1 MMSQELEKNIQKII
15 SSMQPG
21 KLAYESK
28 RAKRE
33 GMTLFEWIKDKEY
46 KKLSIDA
53 KDPPDKQLNYLL
65 NLVQNEQYNAAQK
78 LSLNL
83 TKNFPNHPF
92 GWKVLAEVAQKK
104 NRIRD
109 VIKFNRKVI
118 ELDPNDASAHCNLG
132 NSYIDT
138 RRLEEAEKSYRN
150 AISVDTNCAEAHYNL
165 GHKIS
170 QDGDLG
176 EAILCYI
183 NAIVSNSKFFEAYIS
198 LGNVLRQNGEFEEA
212 HSVHSKAVL
221 LQPDSAL
228 AHYNLG
234 VTLGELGKRRE
245 AESSYE
251 KALLLQPNL
260 AEAHNNRGL
269 LLEEFGDLQTA
280 KSCFQK
286 AVKIN
291 VNFAE
296 AYCNLGNILTHIG
309 DIKGS
314 KSNLNKAITL
324 DRNYAEAYSKLA
336 IAYYADGEISL
347 ALEKLEMAY
356 AIDPR
361 LRECRLLLGI
371 IKSRQTHGI
380 NQSMDNGFP
389 KLKNNPLILSRPVE
403 EELLTSLY
411 ETNTRKLTDTGP
423 DDARYGNGICSI
435 DFGLLSTEKLIFKK
449 LLKDLTDIME
459 EAVNS
464 QVFIWDSFF
473 NILSE
478 GGGTT
483 PHHHLNNV
491 DKIKVLDI
499 GSQKFSLV
507 YYLSVGDQNCTEPGI
522 LKLRDPEEN
531 VMPCDGMITIIPA
544 GRKHSAVYNGRKD
557 RVMIGVNFYS
567 L

>member
-28 RAKRE
+28 RAERE
-33 GMTLFEWIKDKEY
+33 GMTLVEWIKEKEY
-46 KKLSIDA
+46 KKLGIDA
-53 KDPPDKQLNYLL
+53 EDPPDKQLNYLL
-65 NLVQNEQYNAAQK
+65 NLVQNQQYNVAQK
-78 LSLNL
+78 IALNL
-83 TKNFPNHPF
+83 TRTFTNHPF

-118 ELDPNDASAHCNLG
+118 ELDPNDAAAHCNLG
-132 NSYIDT
+132 NSFIDT
-138 RRLEEAEKSYRN
+138 RRFEEAEESYRN
-150 AISVDTNCAEAHYNL
+150 AISVDANCAEAHYNL
-165 GHKIS
+165 GHKLN
-170 QDGDLG
+170 QDGDLD
-176 EAILCYI
+176 EATTCYR
-183 NAIVSNSKFFEAYIS
+183 NAISSDSKFFEAYIS
-198 LGNVLRQNGEFEEA
+198 LGNVLRRNGEFDEA
-212 HSVHSKAVL
+212 ESSHSKAVL

-234 VTLGELGKRRE
+234 VSLGKLGKRRE

-269 LLEEFGDLQTA
+269 LLEEFGDLQA
-280 KSCFQK
+280 ARSCFQK
-286 AVKIN
+286 AIN
-291 VNFAE
+291 FNGNFAE
-296 AYCNLGNILTHIG
+296 AYCNLGNNLRHIG

-314 KSNLNKAITL
+314 KTNFNKAIKL
-324 DRNYAEAYSKLA
+324 DTNYAEAYSNLA
-336 IAYYADGEISL
+336 ITYYMDGEIST
-347 ALEKLEMAY
+347 ALEKLEKAY
-356 AIDPR
+356 AIDPKSR
-361 LRECRLLLGI
+361 QCRLFLGI

-380 NQSMDNGFP
+380 NQSTGNGFP
-389 KLKNNPLILSRPVE
+389 KLKSNPLILSRPVE
-403 EELLTSLY
+403 EELLKSIY

-449 LLKDLTDIME
+449 LLRDLTDIME

-464 QVFIWDSFF
+464 QIFIWDSFF

-522 LKLRDPEEN
+522 LKLSDPEEN

-567 L
+567 I

>member
-28 RAKRE
+28 RAERE
-33 GMTLFEWIKDKEY
+33 GLTLVEWIKEKEY
-46 KKLSIDA
+46 KKLNIDA
-53 KDPPDKQLNYLL
+53 KDPPDKKLNDLL
-65 NLVQNEQYNAAQK
+65 KLVQNEQYNVAQK
-78 LSLNL
+78 IALNL
-83 TKNFPNHPF
+83 TKNFPSHPF
-92 GWKVLAEVAQKK
+92 CWKVLAEVAQKK
-104 NRIRD
+104 NRIQD
-109 VIKFNRKVI
+109 VIKFNKKVI
-118 ELDPNDASAHCNLG
+118 ELDPNDAAAHCNLG

-138 RRLEEAEKSYRN
+138 RRFTEAEESYRN
-150 AISVDTNCAEAHYNL
+150 AISADANCAEAHYNL

-170 QDGDLG
+170 QDGDLDG
-176 EAILCYI
+176 AILCYR
-183 NAIVSNSKFFEAYIS
+183 NAIASNSEFFEAFIS
-198 LGNVLRQNGEFEEA
+198 LGNVLRQKGEFEEA
-212 HSVHSKAVL
+212 QSSHSKAVL
-221 LQPDSAL
+221 LRPDSAL

-269 LLEEFGDLQTA
+269 LLEEFGDLQSA
-280 KSCFQK
+280 KTCFQK
-286 AVKIN
+286 AIKFN
-291 VNFAE
+291 GKFAE
-296 AYCNLGNILTHIG
+296 AYCNLGNILRHIG

-314 KSNLNKAITL
+314 KTNFDKAIKL
-324 DRNYAEAYSKLA
+324 DTNYAEAYSNLA
-336 IAYYADGEISL
+336 ITYYMDGEIPA
-347 ALEKLEMAY
+347 ALEKLEKAY
-356 AIDPR
+356 AIDPK
-361 LRECRLLLGI
+361 LRQCRLLLGI

-380 NQSMDNGFP
+380 NQSMNNGFP

-403 EELLTSLY
+403 EELLASIY

-449 LLKDLTDIME
+449 LLRDLIDIME

-464 QVFIWDSFF
+464 QIFIWDSFF